1 MSTTIDQ
8 RVVEMR
14 FDNQQ
19 FERNVQTSMSTLDK
33 LKEKLHLKGASKGL
47 EEVNSAAKKC
57 NLSPLGAAVEGVK
70 VKFSAMEVMAVTALS
85 NITNSAV
92 NAGKR
97 MIKALTIDPVTTGF
111 NEYETQIN
119 AVQTI
124 LANTKSKGTTL
135 DDVNSALD
143 ELNAYADKTIYNFT
157 EMTRNI
163 GTFTAAGV
171 DLDTSVNAIQGIA
184 NLAAVS
190 GSTSQQAS
198 TAMYQLSQALAAGT
212 VKLTDWNSVVNAG
225 MGGEVF
231 QEALKKTSAEL
242 KTGAAEAIK
251 AEGSFRESLKTG
263 WLTSEVL
270 TETLKKFT
278 TSGANEYVAEYT
290 GLSKEAVAAALEEA
304 KAKYGEA
311 DAIEYASK
319 ALAEKSGKNADE
331 IKSALD
337 MAATAEDAATK
348 VKTFSQLWD
357 TLKEAAQSGWTQTWE
372 LLVGDFEEAKE
383 LLTGLSDF
391 FGGII
396 QRMSDARNKVLE
408 GALGKTFSGLS
419 EKLSKAFSP
428 VTKMS
433 KTFTDATTAI
443 SKLGTVVDDVIIGKF
458 GNGQERYDALTKA
471 GQNYYLVQNKVNETL
486 GNTFHYTDDQI
497 EAQNK
502 LLGSQKETTDG
513 VKEETGERVKLSRAQ
528 KNSLKN
534 MGAMTEEQMRSK
546 GYTEEQIDA
555 LKELGDTANKLGMP
569 LGEFINKM
577 DEIDGRWLLIDS
589 FKSIG
594 KGLIEV
600 FNAIGK
606 AWQNVF
612 PSTIDSRANTLF
624 NIIAAFHKF
633 SREVLTSAT
642 KNADKL
648 RRTFEGLFAILDIV
662 RTIAGGGL
670 KIVLTIIN
678 SVLDNLGLNILDVTA
693 SIGDC
698 LVAFRN
704 WIKNN
709 EVFNSVI
716 QTAANIL
723 TSLIIGIKNVA
734 TAIYNWVKAFMATE
748 QVQSALKKVQD
759 TFSSVF
765 ESIKGYFGGLGTRMS
780 EFIERVKALD
790 GISLNN
796 VLKVIQ
802 DFFKNVLLIDFGAIF
817 SGIFNGIKDFLSN
830 LRNGASAGIGY
841 LGEQF
846 DWLKGIISGLLDFL
860 KKVAPAAGALA
871 IGLGMLKGMQKIG
884 DVLEVIAR
892 PLEGISDVLEG
903 AGKAL
908 NSFSG
913 YIKAKAF
920 ETKANAVLKL
930 AISLGILTACIIA
943 LTLVDSKKIWESVG
957 ALGALMGILAVFTL
971 LVTLIGKLGSA
982 DPMGVGKSL
991 TVLSVSMLGMAISLS
1006 ILVGVLKNLETLDP
1020 DRLVSSLAV
1029 LAGLAVGL
1037 VALSIALSRFGGKT
1051 SLSSAV
1057 AMIAM
1062 VLALKMMVGVLN
1074 DLGDLDLGKSLV
1086 ALGLLFG
1093 IVASFKILLRSCSKI
1108 KASAAIA
1115 LIGTVLAL
1123 KMVVGVIATLG
1134 MMDFGVIIR
1143 GLAAIIPI
1151 FAMFSLVMI
1160 ASKFAGQHAAKA
1172 GVGIL
1177 AMSVAIMILVGAI
1190 KLLSG
1195 MSESDLEKG
1204 LKCVSTLLAIFGAIV
1219 ALSAFAG
1226 KNAIKAGVMLLM
1238 MSGAILILTGIIW
1251 LLQGVSE
1258 EGLQKA
1264 VGAIASLGL
1273 VFAVLIAVSKLAS
1286 SSKGTI
1292 FALTVAI
1299 IALATVLVA
1308 LSMLDGESLTRAT
1321 IAIDSMMAVFAMLI
1335 FALGTIKTQ
1344 NTGKSLASVLALTLV
1359 VAALASV
1366 LAGMTY
1372 LPNPNALLPSAE
1384 ALSVLLLTLS
1394 AALIILSKIGTISK
1408 NAIGS
1413 AYAVSGVMVVLGGI
1427 LSGMSLLA
1435 NATSLLPA
1443 AESLSI
1449 LLIAL
1454 SASLFILSKVG
1465 TISEKTIGSAYAVSG
1480 VMVVLG
1486 AILSAMS
1493 LLPNPT
1499 SMLPIAEA
1507 LSLILLALSAA
1518 LLILSK
1524 VGNIAPTVI
1533 GAAYAVSGVMVVL
1546 GGILSA
1552 MSLLPNPTSM
1562 LPIAE
1567 ALSLV
1572 TVALAAVCAVLSIA
1586 GVNVGAAAQA
1596 ALGFAAFIGIFA
1608 ALLLALGGLKQI
1620 PGFDWL
1626 ISEGSAVLSSIGYA
1640 LGDFVGSIIGGIGAG
1655 ITSGLPA
1662 MADNLSA
1669 FMEKLTPFIEGAKS
1683 LDNSV
1688 LQGVGYLAAAVLA
1701 LTAADLLQGLTSFIT
1716 GGSSLSK
1723 FGDEIAAFG
1732 PKLKAFSDG
1741 TSGINPDNVTAAA
1754 NAAKALAEMA
1764 NTIPNEGG
1772 IAAWFA
1778 GENSVSKFGEDIAGF
1793 GVHLKEFSDGVSGI
1807 NPENVTAAANA
1818 GKALAEMA
1826 STIPNEGGVAAWFAG
1841 ENSISKFG
1849 VEIAGFG
1856 IHLKAFSDNVAGI
1869 NPENVTAA
1877 ANAGKALA
1885 EMASTIPNEGG
1896 VAAWFAGENSI
1907 SKFGTE
1913 IAGFGTNMKAFSD
1926 NVSGINPENI
1936 KAAAD
1941 AGKTLAEMTSAI
1953 PNEGGVV
1960 SWFAGE
1966 NSLAKFGTDV
1976 ANFGTAMKSF
1986 SDNVTGINPD
1996 NVTAAANAGKT
2007 LAEMTKTIPNEG
2019 GVVSWFAGDNSLAKF
2034 GTDVA
2039 NFGTAMKSFSDNVSG
2054 INPENVTAAA
2064 NAGKALAEM
2073 TNTVPNSG
2081 GVSSWFGGEKSLA
2094 HFGEDMVKFG
2104 TSMKSFSDN
2113 VAGINPSN
2121 VTAAANAA
2129 KSLAEMTSSVPKDIN
2144 VVNFG
2149 NKLVEFGGKLN
2160 EFQSKTNGINISG
2173 VSNQIDELVKTANKM
2188 AEVNS
2193 SAVSGFGDALRDVGN
2208 SGIEK
2213 FTETFNGAHGKAKDA
2228 ISNFIN
2234 AAKDAA
2240 KSKLNDFYDVAK
2252 EAVSRFI
2259 DGLRTKDSDIKSSFS
2274 KSALEGV
2281 AGARGKY
2288 TDYKGAGS
2296 YLVDGF
2302 ASGISGSSWKAT
2314 NAGRTIAQE
2323 ALRAA
2328 KASLGIASPSKEFY
2342 KIGAFTGDGFVNALD
2357 DYSSKVY
2364 YAGAKVGDEAK
2375 AGLSRA
2381 IAKVSDMI
2389 ESGMD
2394 TQPTIRPVIDL
2405 SDVEAGANS
2414 IGGMFDLNPSVG
2426 VLSNVQSINSAMNSR
2441 QNGMDDRDLMS
2452 AIKDLGAKL
2461 GTSSGDTYSING
2473 ITYDDGSNISSA
2485 VKSLVRAARVERR
2498 I

>member
-85 NITNSAV
+85 NITNSAI

-212 VKLTDWNSVVNAG
+212 VKLMDWNSVVNAG

-408 GALGKTFSGLS
+408 GALGKTFSSLS

-433 KTFTDATTAI
+433 KTFTDATTAL

-458 GNGQERYDALTKA
+458 GNGQERYDALAKA
-471 GQNYYLVQNKVNETL
+471 GQNYYLVQNKINETL
-486 GNTFHYTDDQI
+486 GNTFRYTDDQI

-528 KNSLKN
+528 KNSLIN
-534 MGAMTEEQMRSK
+534 MGAMTEEQMRSN

-569 LGEFINKM
+569 LDEFINKM

-678 SVLDNLGLNILDVTA
+678 AVLDNLGLNILDVTA

-790 GISLNN
+790 GISLDN

-802 DFFKNVLLIDFGAIF
+802 DFFKNVLLIDFGAMF
-817 SGIFNGIKDFLSN
+817 NGIFNGIKDFLSN

-846 DWLKGIISGLLDFL
+846 DWLKGIISGLLDVL

-892 PLEGISDVLEG
+892 PLEGISDVLKA

-908 NSFSG
+908 NSFSS

-943 LTLVDSKKIWESVG
+943 LTLVDSKKLWESVG

-1020 DRLVSSLAV
+1020 DRIVSSLAV

-1051 SLSSAV
+1051 SLSSAI
-1057 AMIAM
+1057 AMMAM
-1062 VLALKMMVGVLN
+1062 VLALKMMIGVLN
-1074 DLGDLDLGKSLV
+1074 DLGDLNLEKSLV

-1093 IVASFKILLRSCSKI
+1093 IVASFRILLRSCSKI

-1134 MMDFGVIIR
+1134 MMDFVVIMR

-1151 FAMFSLVMI
+1151 LAMFSLVMI
-1160 ASKFAGQHAAKA
+1160 ASKFAGQYAAKA

-1190 KLLSG
+1190 KLLAG

-1238 MSGAILILTGIIW
+1238 MSGAILILTGVIW

-1264 VGAIASLGL
+1264 VGAITSLGL

-1308 LSMLDGESLTRAT
+1308 LSMLDGEYLTRAT

-1507 LSLILLALSAA
+1507 LSL
-1518 LLILSK
+1518 
-1524 VGNIAPTVI
+1524 
-1533 GAAYAVSGVMVVL
+1533 
-1546 GGILSA
+1546 
-1552 MSLLPNPTSM
+1552 
-1562 LPIAE
+1562 
-1567 ALSLV
+1567 V

-1640 LGDFVGSIIGGIGAG
+1640 LGEFVGSIIGGIGAG

-1807 NPENVTAAANA
+1807 NPENVAAAANA

-1976 ANFGTAMKSF
+1976 AGFGTAMKSF
-1986 SDNVTGINPD
+1986 SDNVAGINPD

-2039 NFGTAMKSFSDNVSG
+2039 NFGTAMKSFSDNVAG

-2094 HFGEDMVKFG
+2094 HFGEDMAKFG

-2129 KSLAEMTSSVPKDIN
+2129 RSLAEMTNSVPKDVN

-2394 TQPTIRPVIDL
+2394 TPPTIRPVIDL

-2426 VLSNVQSINSAMNSR
+2426 VLSNVRSINSAMNSR
-2441 QNGMDDRDLMS
+2441 QNGMDNRDLMS
-2452 AIKDLGAKL
+2452 AIKDLGDKL